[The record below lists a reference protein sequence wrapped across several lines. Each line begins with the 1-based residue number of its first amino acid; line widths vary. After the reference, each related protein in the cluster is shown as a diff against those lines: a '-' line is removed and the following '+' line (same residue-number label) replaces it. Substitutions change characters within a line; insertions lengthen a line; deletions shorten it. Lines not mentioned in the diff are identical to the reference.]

1 MNLTLLIPA
10 YNEADR
16 IRSTLDAYGQ
26 ALNSRDAEL
35 IVIVNGSRDR
45 TEHLVRKEFI
55 PRFPFIRLIVIPEK
69 VGKGGALIRGLSEA
83 RGNKIAFTDA
93 DGSTPPAALLDLVD
107 KLSEPGILIGSR
119 WLSHSVIGTPQPLSR
134 QLASRMANR
143 LVRLLFGL
151 NLSDTQCGAKVMA
164 REVVQN
170 VLPRIGT
177 TQWAFDVELLFQIK
191 RAGYPVHE
199 SPTEWNDV
207 SGSKIHLLRASCE
220 MTMALVRLR
229 LIYSPFRCIVQ
240 VWDST
245 LGKRL
250 FARRLD
256 RMRSI
261 YGGSDSL

>member
-1 MNLTLLIPA
+1 MKLTLLIPA

-16 IRSTLDAYGQ
+16 IRSTLEVYGQ
-26 ALNSRDAEL
+26 ALQFQDAEL
-35 IVIVNGSRDR
+35 IVIVNGSQDR
-45 TEHLVRKEFI
+45 TEHLVQQDFI

-83 RGNKIAFTDA
+83 RGDKIAFTDA

-119 WLSHSVIGTPQPLSR
+119 WLSHSVIGSSQPLSR
-134 QLASRMANR
+134 RLASRLANR
-143 LVRLLFGL
+143 LVRHLFGL
-151 NLSDTQCGAKVMA
+151 HLSDTQCGAKVMS
-164 REVVQN
+164 REVVQE
-170 VLPRIGT
+170 VLPCIGT

-199 SPTEWNDV
+199 TPTEWNDV
-207 SGSKIHLLRASCE
+207 SGSKIHLFRASCE
-220 MTMALVRLR
+220 MTLALVRLR
-229 LIYSPFRCIVQ
+229 LLYSPFRCIVRA
-240 VWDST
+240 WDST

-250 FARRLD
+250 FARRMA

-261 YGGSDSL
+261 YGESNTL